1 MKMKSCISSELFIII
16 MWPDIQEYMD
26 KEGFRENSHLIND
39 EVGLDKYGS
48 SAYFVNKAWLE
59 GLTSAPSAEY

>member
-1 MKMKSCISSELFIII
+1 MLSELFVII

-26 KEGFRENSHLIND
+26 KEGFKENSHLIND

-48 SAYFVNKAWLE
+48 SAYFVSKDWLD
-59 GLTSAPSAEY
+59 GLTLLPCTDYWIP